1 MIAILVATKD
11 EAEHLLRNL
20 SPVKHAGIFH
30 YRGYLAGKPA
40 ALYLTRTGV
49 QSGEQVRRFLR
60 LYKTD
65 LVIATGACAS
75 LTSELRRLEA
85 VTIKSVTT
93 SDAPLLKLAE
103 EGRHCV
109 SVRHLVVAA
118 REKALLREKTQADI
132 LDMETWTLA
141 SIMKEKE
148 FIDRRFIAVRV
159 VDDLPGDENYLMR
172 EKNWRD
178 LKQGALKTSLSF
190 REIFRFGVWDYCVLV
205 FRKYRVSAAIR
216 AAVVAAVGGKA

>member
-1 MIAILVATKD
+1 MIAIFVATKD
-11 EAEHLLRNL
+11 EAEHLLKNL

-30 YRGYLAGKPA
+30 YRGSLAGKPV

-49 QSGEQVRRFLR
+49 RSLEQVRRFLR

-75 LTSELRRLEA
+75 LTSELRHLET
-85 VTIKSVTT
+85 VTIKSVTAI
-93 SDAPLLKLAE
+93 DASLLKLAE

-109 SVRHLVVAA
+109 SVRHLVVAD
-118 REKALLREKTQADI
+118 REKALLLEKTQADI

-148 FIDRRFIAVRV
+148 FIARRFVAVRV
-159 VDDLPGDENYLMR
+159 VDDLPGDEKYLIR

-178 LKQGALKTSLSF
+178 LKLGALQANLSF
-190 REIFRFGVWDYCVLV
+190 FEVFRFGIWDYCVLV
-205 FRKYRVSAAIR
+205 FRKYRVSGAIR
-216 AAVVAAVGGKA
+216 AAVVAAMSGKT